1 MLLMHMF
8 IDSFKRN
15 QKGWRGY
22 DIRILNTALIV
33 KIMIDYN
40 VFTLLNNVK
49 SYVQEFDFTVL
60 RESLKKNEIQ

>member
-1 MLLMHMF
+1 
-8 IDSFKRN
+8 
-15 QKGWRGY
+15 
-22 DIRILNTALIV
+22 
-33 KIMIDYN
+33 MIDYN